1 MKDKDFEKE
10 FLLNEKMKELMLDD
24 QETSE
29 LDEEYKEQEESE
41 NDTRDDVDTTVIII
55 KKKNKFKL
63 LISLQKNK
71 ENNVNFSQFFNASDP

>member
-1 MKDKDFEKE
+1 MKDWEKTKFSRVSVLDGCMKDKDFEKE

-55 KKKNKFKL
+55 KKKTTKL
-63 LISLQKNK
+63 LISL
-71 ENNVNFSQFFNASDP
+71 

>member
-1 MKDKDFEKE
+1 MKDWEKTKFSRVSVLDGCMIDKDFENE

-55 KKKNKFKL
+55 KKKTTKL
-63 LISLQKNK
+63 LISL
-71 ENNVNFSQFFNASDP
+71 

>member
-1 MKDKDFEKE
+1 MKLSRVYDLDGCMKDKDFEEE

-29 LDEEYKEQEESE
+29 LDEENKEQEESE

-55 KKKNKFKL
+55 KKKQPQ
-63 LISLQKNK
+63 ITD
-71 ENNVNFSQFFNASDP
+71 FFAKK